1 MATTLVLDKSAVV
14 AAPPDYLKGLRRD
27 FSFLLPDVLGEEIGL
42 EAIESD
48 TPSSPGRKARADAS
62 LRKCTQEAGN
72 EWVER
77 MEAVRWEA
85 VNACSAHLMPRSPIQ
100 ETSLQ
105 DADVPDAVRAE
116 SLQLKKNMA
125 DWASITH
132 DAEDEIPFKA
142 IRRMSEKELYEA
154 IQNDSSSDKVHRVV
168 VQAAQC
174 RLVEEAIRCNQIP
187 PSRPEPDR
195 GWLTYG
201 LELVSRGLRHWKYG
215 LYGDDRPRKPDN
227 LVCDLYYVG
236 FMAIADGILSHDAQL
251 LKLAWAIWPEKR
263 RHIYDFRPDEKQ
275 LLRFEPPW

>member
-1 MATTLVLDKSAVV
+1 METTLVLDKSAVV
-14 AAPPDYLKGLRRD
+14 AVPQGYLRSLRKD
-27 FSFLLPDVLGEEIGL
+27 FSFLLSDVLGEEIGI
-42 EAIESD
+42 EAMENSVQ
-48 TPSSPGRKARADAS
+48 SSPRRKARADAN
-62 LRKCTQEAGN
+62 LRKCTEEAGN

-85 VNACSAHLMPRSPIQ
+85 VQACSARLMPRSPVQ

-105 DADVPDAVRAE
+105 DIHVPDTVRAE

-125 DWASITH
+125 DWASVIH
-132 DAEDEIPFKA
+132 DAEDELPFQA
-142 IRRMSEKELYEA
+142 IRRMNEKELYEA
-154 IQNDSSSDKVHRVV
+154 IQNDSSSDEVHHVV
-168 VQAAQC
+168 VQAAER

-215 LYGDDRPRKPDN
+215 LYGDDRPHKPDN
-227 LVCDLYYVG
+227 LVCDLHYVG
-236 FMAIADGILSHDAQL
+236 FMAIADGILSHDAHL

-263 RHIYDFRPDEKQ
+263 NHIYDFRPDEKQ